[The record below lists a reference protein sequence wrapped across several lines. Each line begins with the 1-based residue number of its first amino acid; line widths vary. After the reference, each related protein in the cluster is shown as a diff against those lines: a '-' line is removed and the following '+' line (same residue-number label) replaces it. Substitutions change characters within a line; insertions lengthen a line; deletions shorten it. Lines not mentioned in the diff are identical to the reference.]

1 MRRAFFCAAL
11 GFAVI
16 LSAVARA
23 DDKQAKS
30 DSQQKHCMHAT
41 ITKIGPQKDSISVKL
56 HDKSGKEQEK
66 TFQLGKDVEFRDTSG
81 KTAKLDDFKVGDDVV
96 ITEKDGKVCEIKEN
110 DEATITNVDPKTG
123 TVTLKMKD
131 KDGKETTK
139 VFKLTEDAEYV
150 DSSGRVA
157 TLDVFRAGDQVLVI
171 EGEGRMKG
179 MKKSSGVKG
188 STASTQKRN
197 DNKSSNK

>member
-1 MRRAFFCAAL
+1 MGKELLMRRAFFCAAL

-16 LSAVARA
+16 LSAVSRA

-81 KTAKLDDFKVGDDVV
+81 KTAKLHDFKVGDDVV

-110 DEATITNVDPKTG
+110 DEATLTNVDPK
-123 TVTLKMKD
+123 
-131 KDGKETTK
+131 
-139 VFKLTEDAEYV
+139 
-150 DSSGRVA
+150 
-157 TLDVFRAGDQVLVI
+157 
-171 EGEGRMKG
+171 
-179 MKKSSGVKG
+179 
-188 STASTQKRN
+188 
-197 DNKSSNK
+197 